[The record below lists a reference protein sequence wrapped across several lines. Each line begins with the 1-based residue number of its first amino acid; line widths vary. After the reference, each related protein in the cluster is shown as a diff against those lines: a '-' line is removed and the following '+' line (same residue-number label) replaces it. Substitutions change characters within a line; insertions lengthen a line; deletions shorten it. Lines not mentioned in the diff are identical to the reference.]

1 MEDMTTSDYDTNSL
15 LRLFNP
21 TKQAII
27 KILKIEGT
35 IDLGELSSRL
45 NISKMGVLNHIKK
58 LEDINLIERKNKKE
72 GVGRPKLLIKLSPM
86 ASRIFPNS
94 FTTLSYDLLD
104 YISIEKGDGQIGSIF
119 EDLFKKMYY
128 KNGALS
134 NITSIGDKLQK
145 IKENKE
151 ESGYIMK
158 LDSKNNGDFYELIQY
173 TCPFGD
179 LSSRYPEICNQDQ
192 KILSGLLNTSIE
204 VERKCNGDNNYCK
217 FIIKNNN

>member
-1 MEDMTTSDYDTNSL
+1 MTTPDYDTNSL

-45 NISKMGVLNHIKK
+45 KISKMGVLNHIKK
-58 LEDINLIERKNKKE
+58 LEDISLIERTNKKE

-94 FTTLSYDLLD
+94 FMKLSYDLLD
-104 YISIEKGDGQIGSIF
+104 HIRTENGEDKINSIF

-134 NITSIGDKLQK
+134 NITTIGEKLK
-145 IKENKE
+145 KVKENKE
-151 ESGYIMK
+151 KGGYIMR
-158 LDSKNNGDFYELIQY
+158 LETTNNGDYYELTQY
-173 TCPFGD
+173 TCPFGQ
-179 LSSRYPEICNQDQ
+179 LSSSYPEICNQDQ

-204 VERKCNGDNNYCK
+204 VKRNCDGDNNFCK
-217 FIIKNNN
+217 FIVKNKN